1 MIDINK
7 LKGEI
12 KGRGLT
18 QADVADGIGLKHKTF
33 NAQINKGILDS
44 DVIESLVLFLELDK
58 VSAMAIFFP
67 NLD

>member
-12 KGRGLT
+12 KGQGYI
-18 QADVADGIGLKHKTF
+18 QAEVADGIGLKHKTF

-44 DVIESLVLFLELDK
+44 DVIEKLVLFLNLDK
-58 VSAMAIFFP
+58 TKALAIFFP
-67 NLD
+67 NFD